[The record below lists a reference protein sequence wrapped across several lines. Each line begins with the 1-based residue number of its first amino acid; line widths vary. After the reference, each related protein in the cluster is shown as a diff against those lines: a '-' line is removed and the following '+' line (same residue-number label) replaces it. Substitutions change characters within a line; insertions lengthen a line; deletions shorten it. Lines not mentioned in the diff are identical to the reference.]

1 MRAEATRNAAG
12 CDMTP
17 MPEQVVTYLLA
28 NPHAEELPSDLEQ
41 QVAAVRAANT
51 RAKQAQPPRCAE
63 PLSPEKRIANRLER
77 RRLAYRAMRV
87 NKTAR
92 AI

>member
-1 MRAEATRNAAG
+1 MRADSTRNVAG

-17 MPEQVVTYLLA
+17 IPEQVVAYLIA
-28 NPHAEELPSDLEQ
+28 NPHAEELPNELEQ
-41 QVAAVRAANT
+41 QVVAVRYANT
-51 RAKQAQPPRCAE
+51 MAKQAQPPRCAE
-63 PLSPEKRIANRLER
+63 PLSPEKRVALRLER
-77 RRLAYRAMRV
+77 RRLAYRAMKV